1 MHVWLRRDV
10 QLAITTTS
18 RQAITCCAKFASFRV
33 IVDNMTVHMRG
44 HCLTQAPKGPQVSC
58 EFR

>member
-1 MHVWLRRDV
+1 
-10 QLAITTTS
+10 
-18 RQAITCCAKFASFRV
+18 
-33 IVDNMTVHMRG
+33 MTVHMRG